1 MLSLTP
7 EMDLV
12 NHDLAVKIY
21 RAHQYLFRA
30 KKSKFKLN

>member
-7 EMDLV
+7 KMELV
-12 NHDLAVKIY
+12 NHALAVKIY

-30 KKSKFKLN
+30 KSKFKLN